1 MIARL
6 LWALPLLLFAIAA
19 GLLWSAREIHST
31 ATRGELALA
40 EVVEFD
46 ARSRAEITYGHVRL
60 KATLPDG
67 ETREEDVPLPLSL
80 LYFIEGKDSVAVRIL
95 QDSGRP
101 MVVEEVA
108 RVQWRMS
115 LIHAGMSV
123 FGGLLLTIG
132 VGAWNRYLK
141 RHGDPGRRASASDD

>member
-6 LWALPLLLFAIAA
+6 LWALPILLFVIAG
-19 GLLWSAREIHST
+19 GLLWSAREIHRT
-31 ATRGELALA
+31 ATQGELALA

-46 ARSRAEITYGHVRL
+46 AQSRAEITYGHVRL
-60 KATLPDG
+60 KATLPGG
-67 ETREEDVPLPLSL
+67 EARTEDVPLPLSL

-95 QDSGRP
+95 PESGRS

-115 LIHAGMSV
+115 LIHAGMSI
-123 FGGLLLTIG
+123 FGGLLLSIG

-141 RHGDPGRRASASDD
+141 RHGDPGRRTSAEDG